1 MDNKFVSESSEQL
14 HKVITVLNNS
24 QADISFVPSEKQ
36 ILTRKPV
43 LFYLFS
49 QNLQCLV
56 FGR

>member
-1 MDNKFVSESSEQL
+1 MDNKSVSEPTEQI
-14 HKVITVLNNS
+14 HKVTAVLTNS
-24 QADISFVPSEKQ
+24 QADISFVPFEKE
-36 ILTRKPV
+36 ILERQPV